1 MTPSDNNQ
9 ETTEKVNK
17 GMRRNYVLSCVLA
30 LVYMFVAPS
39 LSAHNN
45 GIERFAEVVDSLHRH
60 IVFPYNMAPGIVLT
74 NVGVDKG
81 EGMLVVNYLLNPE
94 YVDVV
99 SNNVA
104 SENGIAQLLTGYDE
118 IFSISMIEAEA
129 GFRTIITYPDADGL
143 NKTKIVTVPASSI
156 PIVYNKLKNGDYS
169 SLKPYLEML
178 QSTFSSMQF
187 PVKIANGIYLINAII
202 KDKEVDWIYKVDGDI
217 KASDISDTII
227 QNNRNS
233 LINTLRSNMSPDYLI
248 EIEEKGISLRYSYF
262 NERGDLLYELILTAE
277 DLK

>member
-1 MTPSDNNQ
+1 
-9 ETTEKVNK
+9 
-17 GMRRNYVLSCVLA
+17 
-30 LVYMFVAPS
+30 
-39 LSAHNN
+39 
-45 GIERFAEVVDSLHRH
+45 
-60 IVFPYNMAPGIVLT
+60 
-74 NVGVDKG
+74 
-81 EGMLVVNYLLNPE
+81 
-94 YVDVV
+94 
-99 SNNVA
+99 
-104 SENGIAQLLTGYDE
+104 
-118 IFSISMIEAEA
+118 
-129 GFRTIITYPDADGL
+129 
-143 NKTKIVTVPASSI
+143 
-156 PIVYNKLKNGDYS
+156 
-169 SLKPYLEML
+169 
-178 QSTFSSMQF
+178 MQF